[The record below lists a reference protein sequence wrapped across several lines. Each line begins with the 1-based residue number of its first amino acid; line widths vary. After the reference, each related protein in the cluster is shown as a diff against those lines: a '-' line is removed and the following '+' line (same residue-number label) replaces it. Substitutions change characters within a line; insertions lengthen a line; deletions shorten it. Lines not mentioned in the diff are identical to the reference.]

1 MSKDIDSIFQFDIM
15 SDPNVINNINQN
27 DNNEFISPIE
37 NLSYY
42 ASPSQN
48 TSICDPPKKKKFP
61 NFPIKNIYLPELFL
75 DQEYIDQLKCGICEN
90 ICDDPVIPCCGCDK
104 MFCKKCLL
112 FYYDNNHNECPECKK
127 ASKDFSKVSA
137 LDTIIKLKMMK
148 CINYKENC
156 TWKGKFSDYKEHITN
171 KCPKEIINCPYKGC
185 IIKLRREEMDNHMK
199 DCKFLEIVCDKC
211 KLKIPKNEIDTHKNI
226 CLKELIEC
234 PQGCKN
240 KIERGDINLHKQSCL
255 YSSID
260 CPFNIFGCEE
270 KFKRIEK
277 EKRLKEDMAKHLNLT
292 LEKILN
298 MQNEIKELNEKIKN
312 VESGLGEL
320 KKKEAEDIN
329 ELKSNKKN
337 INEQNPPQEKNV
349 NLFEYENGVKNNQ
362 GIGGD
367 TESKSDK
374 YKTTYQKN
382 LLSNKRKLSNS
393 SIFPNN
399 IDSFNLSAKEN
410 DEDMNSEFSMG
421 QQVMDLY
428 DLSHL
433 ETETQ
438 KLFLINNNTISSNN
452 LKGKKQYY
460 IFFNKR
466 YDIPKT
472 STKVYR
478 IKYKLLKETQ
488 WLGFGVCDKKIVEKN
503 HFDFSPPKKINGKT
517 PNIGTYVITTSK
529 MAWNC
534 NNVSQCRKY
543 SCLIKNESI
552 FELIIS
558 PTNCEVEFKCDNKL
572 IVKFNDV
579 RCFKS
584 NFFSPCLIFLHNSMI
599 QSNFYYSD

>member
-1 MSKDIDSIFQFDIM
+1 MSE
-15 SDPNVINNINQN
+15 PNIINNINQN

-48 TSICDPPKKKKFP
+48 TSLCDPPKKKKFP

-127 ASKDFSKVSA
+127 ATKDFSKVSA
-137 LDTIIKLKMMK
+137 LDTIIKLKTMK

-211 KLKIPKNEIDTHKNI
+211 KLKIPKNEIDAHKNI

-240 KIERGDINLHKQSCL
+240 KIERGDFNLHKQSCL
-255 YSSID
+255 YSFID

-277 EKRLKEDMAKHLNLT
+277 EKRLKEDAVKHLNLT
-292 LEKILN
+292 IEKILN
-298 MQNEIKELNEKIKN
+298 MQNEIKELNQKLKN
-312 VESGLGEL
+312 FENDLSEF
-320 KKKEAEDIN
+320 KKKEAEDIM

-337 INEQNPPQEKNV
+337 FNEQNPNQEKNA

-362 GIGGD
+362 GMVGD

-433 ETETQ
+433 EADIQ
-438 KLFLINNNTISSNN
+438 KLFLINNNIISSNN

-488 WLGFGVCDKKIVEKN
+488 WLGIGVCDKKIVEKN
-503 HFDFSPPKKINGKT
+503 NFDFSPPKKINGKT

>member
-1 MSKDIDSIFQFDIM
+1 MSE
-15 SDPNVINNINQN
+15 PNIINNINQN

-48 TSICDPPKKKKFP
+48 TSLCDPPKKKKFP

-127 ASKDFSKVSA
+127 ATKDFSKVSA
-137 LDTIIKLKMMK
+137 LDTIIKLKTMK

-211 KLKIPKNEIDTHKNI
+211 KLKIPKNEIDAHKNI

-240 KIERGDINLHKQSCL
+240 KIERGDFNLHKQSCL
-255 YSSID
+255 YSFID

-270 KFKRIEK
+270 KFKRIDK
-277 EKRLKEDMAKHLNLT
+277 EKRLKEDAVKHLNLT
-292 LEKILN
+292 IEKILN
-298 MQNEIKELNEKIKN
+298 MQNEIKELNQKIKN
-312 VESGLGEL
+312 FENDLNEF
-320 KKKEAEDIN
+320 KKKEAEDIM

-337 INEQNPPQEKNV
+337 FSEQNPTQEKNA

-362 GIGGD
+362 GMVGD

-433 ETETQ
+433 EADIQ
-438 KLFLINNNTISSNN
+438 KLFLINNNIISSNN

-488 WLGFGVCDKKIVEKN
+488 WLGIGVCDKKIVEKN
-503 HFDFSPPKKINGKT
+503 NFDFSPPKKINGKT